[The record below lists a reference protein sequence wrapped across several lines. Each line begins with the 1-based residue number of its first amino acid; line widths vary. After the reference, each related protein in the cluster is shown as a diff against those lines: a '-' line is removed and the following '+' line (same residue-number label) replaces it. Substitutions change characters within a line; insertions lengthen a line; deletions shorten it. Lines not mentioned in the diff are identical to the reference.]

1 MTSLFISDLHLDKE
15 RPQVIK
21 FFNNLL
27 DNLDADIDS
36 LYILGDFVEFWV
48 GDDDPAYGLEDVFK
62 NIKSISRKID
72 VYFMHG
78 NRDFMISKS
87 FCINSGMKLL
97 DDPTIINLYDKK
109 ILLMHG
115 DTLCTDDFK
124 YQEFRTMVR
133 SKSWQNEIL
142 KKSLSDRISIAK
154 MFRAKSLQETDA
166 KNEIIMDVNEEEV
179 IRIIKKYHV
188 DMIIHGHT
196 HRPNIHQLTID
207 GKKCKRIVLGDW
219 YDKSFVLKISENK
232 TTIDKANLS

>member
-1 MTSLFISDLHLDKE
+1 
-15 RPQVIK
+15 
-21 FFNNLL
+21 
-27 DNLDADIDS
+27 
-36 LYILGDFVEFWV
+36 
-48 GDDDPAYGLEDVFK
+48 VFK

>member
-78 NRDFMISKS
+78 NRDFMMSES
-87 FCINSGMKLL
+87 FCIKLGSSGEYVISAANNNNPKRKIMIPNISASLL
-97 DDPTIINLYDKK
+97 
-109 ILLMHG
+109 
-115 DTLCTDDFK
+115 
-124 YQEFRTMVR
+124 
-133 SKSWQNEIL
+133 
-142 KKSLSDRISIAK
+142 IAK
-154 MFRAKSLQETDA
+154 LS
-166 KNEIIMDVNEEEV
+166 
-179 IRIIKKYHV
+179 
-188 DMIIHGHT
+188 
-196 HRPNIHQLTID
+196 
-207 GKKCKRIVLGDW
+207 
-219 YDKSFVLKISENK
+219 NK
-232 TTIDKANLS
+232 LAVFLIFI